1 VDGIEVS
8 PSRALEAFWRWEHVC
23 ARSTRDILSDSGN
36 CTCLFGSEN
45 GQIQRLSVPLIEL
58 WLLLVC
64 FAALAIANQLPVE
77 L

>member
-1 VDGIEVS
+1 MDGIEVS

-23 ARSTRDILSDSGN
+23 ARSTRDILSDSGIVSVR
-36 CTCLFGSEN
+36 SEAKM
-45 GQIQRLSVPLIEL
+45 GKCKACRCRWLSCG
-58 WLLLVC
+58 C